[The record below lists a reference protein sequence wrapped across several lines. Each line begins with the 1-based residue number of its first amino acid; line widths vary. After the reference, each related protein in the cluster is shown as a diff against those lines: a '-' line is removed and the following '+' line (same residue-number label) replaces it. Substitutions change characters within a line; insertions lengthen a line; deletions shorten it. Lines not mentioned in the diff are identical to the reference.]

1 MRWRWWNEKWRSGLS
16 EASGPDDTSL
26 QERSEHDRP
35 TTRGSF
41 DLRNFSGDAALVIGA
56 AIIANLFSFV
66 FHFTLSRRL
75 GPELYGTLVTL
86 MAISTW
92 LGVLG
97 QSVGTVAM
105 QETAKMWAS
114 HLDTAI
120 APFLRRAGRLTL
132 AVAALV
138 ALALVVATIPLR
150 SYVHVMQPQLWWLL
164 ALYVAMTMF
173 AGFARGAAQGAHRF
187 SLFAVSMISE
197 GVAKVAIALAF
208 VALGFGVAG
217 ALGGLIAS
225 AAIAVTVVYAPL
237 VWGGLRIA
245 WAHDERLRLG
255 GEALKVLAVTATT
268 GALLYVDMLFAKHHF
283 SGVQAG
289 YFGAAG
295 TVARTIPA
303 GVGLVGLIVM
313 PKAAA
318 ARHVG
323 AEPLARVLGLA
334 AMIAAAIVCA
344 SLIFIASFPS
354 WIVHVTY
361 GPTFAGAIPLLRVY
375 ALDEA
380 LFALWAVAISY
391 LVAVASYQ
399 VFGALV
405 VAALI
410 EAAAMALLGSTPMR
424 LLSIAIIV
432 NGLLLP
438 TVWLMALRTLRGA
451 PQASRPPRA
460 ESAL

>member
-1 MRWRWWNEKWRSGLS
+1 LSG
-16 EASGPDDTSL
+16 ANGPDGTSL
-26 QERSEHDRP
+26 DTRSEPDRP
-35 TTRGSF
+35 PARGSF
-41 DLRNFSGDAALVIGA
+41 DLRSFSGDAALVIGA

-75 GPELYGTLVTL
+75 GPELYGTLVTM

-105 QETAKMWAS
+105 QETAKMWAR
-114 HLDTAI
+114 HLDAAI

-132 AVAALV
+132 GVAALV
-138 ALALVVATIPLR
+138 ALALVVATLPLR
-150 SYVHVMQPQLWWLL
+150 AYLHVPQPQLWWLL
-164 ALYVAMTMF
+164 AGYVALTTF
-173 AGFARGAAQGAHRF
+173 AGFARGAAQGSHRF
-187 SLFAVSMISE
+187 GIFAASMISE
-197 GVAKVAIALAF
+197 GVAKVFISLAL
-208 VALGFGVAG
+208 VALGWRVAG

-225 AAIAVTVVYAPL
+225 AAIAVLVVYAPL
-237 VWGGLRIA
+237 VWGGVRIA
-245 WAHDERLRLG
+245 WSQDERLRLG

-283 SGVQAG
+283 SAVQAG

-303 GVGLVGLIVM
+303 GVGLLGLIVM

-323 AEPLARVLGLA
+323 TDQLARVLGSA
-334 AMIAAAIVCA
+334 ALIAAAIVAA

-375 ALDEA
+375 AIDEA

-410 EAAAMALLGSTPMR
+410 EAGAMALFGSTPMR
-424 LLSIAIIV
+424 LLSIAIVV
-432 NGLLLP
+432 NGLLVP
-438 TVWLMALRTLRGA
+438 AVWLLALRTLRAA

>member
-1 MRWRWWNEKWRSGLS
+1 LS
-16 EASGPDDTSL
+16 EGNGPEASALRETSARE
-26 QERSEHDRP
+26 QPSV
-35 TTRGSF
+35 RGAF
-41 DLRNFSGDAALVIGA
+41 DLRSFSGDAALVIGA
-56 AIIANLFSFV
+56 AIIGNLFSFV
-66 FHFTLSRRL
+66 FHFALSRRL
-75 GPELYGTLVTL
+75 GPDLYGTLVTL
-86 MAISTW
+86 MAIATW

-114 HLDTAI
+114 HLDAMI
-120 APFLRRAGRLTL
+120 APFLRRAGRLTFGV
-132 AVAALV
+132 AVLV
-138 ALALVVATIPLR
+138 ALALVVATLPLR
-150 SYVHVMQPQLWWLL
+150 AYLHVLQPLLWWLL
-164 ALYVAMTMF
+164 ALYVALTMF

-187 SLFAVSMISE
+187 AIFAASLIGE
-197 GVAKVAIALAF
+197 GVAKVIIALAL
-208 VALGFGVAG
+208 VGLGFGVAG
-217 ALGGLIAS
+217 ALGGLISGAL
-225 AAIAVTVVYAPL
+225 IAVSVVYAPL
-237 VWGGLRIA
+237 VWRGASIA
-245 WAHDERLRLG
+245 WLHDERLRLG

-268 GALLYVDMLFAKHHF
+268 GALLYIDMLFAKHHF

-303 GVGLVGLIVM
+303 GVGLVGLIIM

-323 AEPLARVLGLA
+323 AASLARVLASA
-334 AMIAAAIVCA
+334 ATIAAAIVCA
-344 SLIFIASFPS
+344 VLIFIVAAPA

-361 GPTFAGAIPLLRVY
+361 GPTFAGAVPLLRVY

-391 LVAVASYQ
+391 LVAVASYE
-399 VFGALV
+399 VFGALA

-410 EAAAMALLGSTPMR
+410 EAAAMAIFGSTPMR
-424 LLSIAIIV
+424 LLSIAIVV

-438 TVWLMALRTLRGA
+438 TVWLLALRTVRRA
-451 PQASRPPRA
+451 PQASGPPSA
-460 ESAL
+460 EAAK